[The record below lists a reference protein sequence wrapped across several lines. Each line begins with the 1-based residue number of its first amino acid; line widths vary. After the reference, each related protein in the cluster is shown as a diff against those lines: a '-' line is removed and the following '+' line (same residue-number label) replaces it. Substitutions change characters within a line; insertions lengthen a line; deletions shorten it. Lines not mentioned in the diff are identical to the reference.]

1 MIITLAI
8 LIICIMMYIIINFID
23 KSNEKS
29 ALAIKYGAF
38 YPPRVEY
45 KKEYWRFLTA
55 NFIHVDIVHL
65 FMNCYGIYYL
75 GGTFFEPYLG
85 SFAYLYLILVSGI
98 FSNIMT
104 YVYSYYNRGYENMIT
119 LGASGIFYGF
129 LGAIVTLGLVFQ
141 GPFLLILK
149 EFTYVIVINI
159 IFTLLNKNVSRTG
172 HLGGLIG
179 GIIAMLMLIITGV
192 CVY

>member
-1 MIITLAI
+1 MIVTISIIVICI
-8 LIICIMMYIIINFID
+8 LIYIVIHFID
-23 KSNEKS
+23 KSDEKN

-38 YPPRVEY
+38 YPPRIEY

-55 NFIHVDIVHL
+55 NFVHVDIAHL

-85 SFAYLYLILVSGI
+85 TYAYLYLVLVSGVL
-98 FSNIMT
+98 SNCVT
-104 YVYSYYNRGYENMIT
+104 YIYTYYNRSYENIIT

-129 LGAIVTLGLVFQ
+129 LGAIVTLGLVYK
-141 GPFLLILK
+141 GPFLMILR
-149 EFTYVIVINI
+149 EFLFVILLNI
-159 IFTLLNKNVSRTG
+159 AFTLLNKNVSKTG
-172 HLGGLIG
+172 HLGGFIG
-179 GIIAMLMLIITGV
+179 GVIATLILIFTGI

>member
-1 MIITLAI
+1 MIVTLSMI
-8 LIICIMMYIIINFID
+8 VICVVIFLLINFVD
-23 KSNEKS
+23 KTDSKN

-38 YPPRVEY
+38 YVPKIEL

-55 NFIHVDIVHL
+55 NFVHIDIAHL

-85 SFAYLYLILVSGI
+85 VAAYLYLVVVSA
-98 FSNIMT
+98 IMT
-104 YVYSYYNRGYENMIT
+104 NVVTYIYTFYHRQYENVNT

-129 LGAIVTLGLVFQ
+129 LGAILTLGLVFQ
-141 GPFLLILK
+141 GPFLMILK
-149 EFTYVIVINI
+149 QFVIVIVINVGY
-159 IFTLLNKNVSRTG
+159 TLLNKNVSKTG
-172 HLGGLIG
+172 HLGGFIGGVLAMVILIG
-179 GIIAMLMLIITGV
+179 TGL